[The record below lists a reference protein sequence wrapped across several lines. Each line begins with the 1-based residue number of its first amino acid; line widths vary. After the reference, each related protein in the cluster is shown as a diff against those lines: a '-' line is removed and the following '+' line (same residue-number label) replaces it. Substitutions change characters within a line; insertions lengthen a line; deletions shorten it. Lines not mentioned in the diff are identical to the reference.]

1 MNRLVFFSIAL
12 AAAVPALAQEQ
23 APPVASEQPSGD
35 PAAPKLKT
43 LLQDCDA
50 HKFETSVQSVVDG
63 KPHMSRVKMCGVEGQ
78 SDDEWIGTLK
88 DAVAKLDANTEMA
101 ASTRDQIITAVKAE
115 IARLEGETSKPA
127 AAPDLPAA
135 RPVES
140 SNALTSDYSIL
151 PPLPNNPPPRAHV
164 LPPAQEAA
172 EVAAPPANVVQADE
186 AKPVETTIARPV
198 ETAVAPPVA
207 QAQPAKP
214 VAKPRLKLSC
224 ISPEFPAGGECV
236 TLSRDTVLRVRAG
249 EDVAAGLWLRFL
261 RNGAERGA
269 IELGSLRS
277 GQSINY
283 RLPSQVCSGV
293 VSAEVQLDIVR
304 NSQRVDRRGPYLL
317 HC

>member
-1 MNRLVFFSIAL
+1 MNRLLFVSIAL

-23 APPVASEQPSGD
+23 APPAASEQPPGD

-78 SDDEWIGTLK
+78 SDAEWIGTLK
-88 DAVAKLDANTEMA
+88 DAVAKLEANTEMA

-151 PPLPNNPPPRAHV
+151 PPLPNNTPPRAHV
-164 LPPAQEAA
+164 LPPAEEAA
-172 EVAAPPANVVQADE
+172 EVAAPPANVVQTDE
-186 AKPVETTIARPV
+186 ARPIGTTVAPPV
-198 ETAVAPPVA
+198 ETAVAPPVV
-207 QAQPAKP
+207 QASPAKP
-214 VAKPRLKLSC
+214 VAKPRLSLSC
-224 ISPEFPAGGECV
+224 ISPEFPAGGACV

-249 EDVAAGLWLRFL
+249 EDVAAGLSLRFL

-277 GQSINY
+277 GQAINY

-293 VSAEVQLDIVR
+293 VSAEVQLEVVR
-304 NSQRVDRRGPYLL
+304 NGQRVDRRGPYLL

>member
-1 MNRLVFFSIAL
+1 MNRLLFFSIAL

-23 APPVASEQPSGD
+23 AAPVASEQPSGD

-78 SDDEWIGTLK
+78 SDAEWIGTLK
-88 DAVAKLDANTEMA
+88 DAVAKLEANTEMA

-127 AAPDLPAA
+127 AAPELPAA

-164 LPPAQEAA
+164 LPPAEEAA
-172 EVAAPPANVVQADE
+172 EVAAPPANVVQANE
-186 AKPVETTIARPV
+186 TKPVETTIAPPV

-207 QAQPAKP
+207 QAQPATP
-214 VAKPRLKLSC
+214 VTKPRLTLSC

-236 TLSRDTVLRVRAG
+236 TLTRDTVLRVRAG
-249 EDVAAGLWLRFL
+249 EDVAAGLSLRFL

-283 RLPSQVCSGV
+283 RFPSQVCSGV

-304 NSQRVDRRGPYLL
+304 NGQRVDRRGPYLL

>member
-1 MNRLVFFSIAL
+1 
-12 AAAVPALAQEQ
+12 
-23 APPVASEQPSGD
+23 
-35 PAAPKLKT
+35 
-43 LLQDCDA
+43 
-50 HKFETSVQSVVDG
+50 
-63 KPHMSRVKMCGVEGQ
+63 MSRVKMCGVEGQ
-78 SDDEWIGTLK
+78 SDAEWIGTLK
-88 DAVAKLDANTEMA
+88 DAVAKLEANTEMA

-164 LPPAQEAA
+164 LPPAEEAA
-172 EVAAPPANVVQADE
+172 EVAAPPANVVQANE
-186 AKPVETTIARPV
+186 TKPVETTIAPPV

-207 QAQPAKP
+207 QAQPATP
-214 VAKPRLKLSC
+214 VTKPRLTLSC

-236 TLSRDTVLRVRAG
+236 TLTRDTVLRVRAG
-249 EDVAAGLWLRFL
+249 EDVAAGLSLRFL

-283 RLPSQVCSGV
+283 RFPSQVCSGV

-304 NSQRVDRRGPYLL
+304 NGQRVDHRGPYLL